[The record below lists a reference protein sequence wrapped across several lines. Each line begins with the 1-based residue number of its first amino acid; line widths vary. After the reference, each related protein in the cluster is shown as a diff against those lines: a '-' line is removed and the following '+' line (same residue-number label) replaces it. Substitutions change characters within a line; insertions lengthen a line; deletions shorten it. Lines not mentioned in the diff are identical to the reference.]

1 MSPYLFVIAI
11 EIFTRLMQQKVQPPM
26 LFKFHLKF
34 SKFTAYL
41 SFADDLIDFSGA
53 DLDSIKFIKDELD
66 EFKNISEL
74 FANSLKKSFLCLRA
88 ISDLKKQL
96 LAILNFKEGRL
107 LVRYSGVPSTF
118 GKSNASYC
126 KPLIDRITAKISYW
140 CPFGT
145 CSFGFLLIA
154 FC

>member
-1 MSPYLFVIAI
+1 MIAI

-66 EFKNISEL
+66 KFKIFGL
-74 FANSLKKSFLCLRA
+74 FANSLKKSFLSLRA

-118 GKSNASYC
+118 AKSNASY
-126 KPLIDRITAKISYW
+126 
-140 CPFGT
+140 
-145 CSFGFLLIA
+145 
-154 FC
+154 